1 MILSRVLGQLGF
13 EVFEA
18 GHGGEA
24 LVVLDA
30 DSDFQIALV
39 DLNMPEMDGL
49 ELLKRIRKDPR
60 FVDLPVMTVTTET
73 EMTRVAQAVESGA
86 SEYVMKPFTR
96 EIIEDKLRVLGL
108 AS

>member
-1 MILSRVLGQLGF
+1 MILSRMLGKLGF
-13 EVFEA
+13 EMFEA
-18 GHGGEA
+18 CHGREA
-24 LVVLDA
+24 LTVLEDHP
-30 DSDFQIALV
+30 DMELALV
-39 DLNMPEMDGL
+39 DWHMPEMDGL
-49 ELLKRIRKDPR
+49 ELVKQIRADPR
-60 FVDLPVMTVTTET
+60 FADLPVMMVTTET